1 MAAALTPTFIGEL
14 PDFPS
19 DIDPEE
25 HEGFSPGME
34 DEETTYWPLIEYVSD
49 QHGWYGN
56 YPIFHGYDQC

>member
-1 MAAALTPTFIGEL
+1 
-14 PDFPS
+14 
-19 DIDPEE
+19 
-25 HEGFSPGME
+25 ME